1 MEQTIIVAI
10 GKMLAVLGLVAAN
23 GFFVAAEFSLVGIR
37 RTRIA
42 ELVAEGNRTAKLLDQ
57 AVERLDDSLAAT
69 QLGVTVSSLALGWI
83 GESALAGVIEP
94 ALSMLGHW
102 AAASA
107 DAVAVACA
115 FAIITVFHI
124 VLGELVP
131 KSLALQRPELTALL
145 IIRPLRLFLALFW
158 PGIAFLNAL
167 GNGIMRMMG
176 LERGS
181 EEGRLHSTEELKLLV
196 AASRTAGLVDQSQ
209 QDVVER
215 AFGMGNRR
223 VRSIMTPRHDVDWVD
238 ADGSVEVIL
247 RGIRHGR
254 HEQIVV
260 ARGTLDNVVGILR
273 KQDLLDMHLDGKL
286 PTSES
291 DEGSATLLR
300 AVRAPLVVH
309 DGATVTQV
317 LETFKHRLVQM
328 GLIYDEYGAL
338 RGVVTQADLLE
349 ALAGEIVDTDDDT
362 AVVQRD
368 DGSYLADGALPYQD
382 IFGQVGIE
390 VPPKDEGEY
399 RTLAGFVLSRLGK
412 IPVTGDRVACG
423 MNGESWCFE
432 VTRMEGHRIDEVAIR
447 RSGCSRNGL

>member
-23 GFFVAAEFSLVGIR
+23 GFFVAAEFSLVGVR

-42 ELVAEGNRTAKLLDQ
+42 ELVTEGNRTAKLLDQ
-57 AVERLDDSLAAT
+57 AVGRLDDSLAAT

-131 KSLALQRPELTALL
+131 KSVALQRPELTALL
-145 IIRPLRLFLALFW
+145 IVRPLRLFLTLFW

-167 GNGIMRMMG
+167 GNGIMRLMG
-176 LERGS
+176 LERGN

-196 AASRTAGLVDQSQ
+196 AASRNAGLVNQSQ

-215 AFGMGNRR
+215 AFAMGNRR
-223 VRSIMTPRHDVDWVD
+223 VRAIMTPRHDVDWVD
-238 ADGSVEVIL
+238 ADGSIEDIL

-260 ARGTLDNVVGILR
+260 ARGTLDKVVGILR

-291 DEGSATLLR
+291 DEGAATLLR

-328 GLIYDEYGAL
+328 ALIYDEYGAL

-362 AVVQRD
+362 AVVKRE

-382 IFGQVGIE
+382 VFVQVGIP
-390 VPPKDEGEY
+390 VLSKDDGEY
-399 RTLAGFVLSRLGK
+399 RTLAGFVLSKLGR
-412 IPVTGDRVACG
+412 IPVSGDGVDFSVD
-423 MNGESWCFE
+423 GEAWHFE
-432 VTRMEGHRIDEVAIR
+432 ITRMDGHRIDEVAVR
-447 RSGCSRNGL
+447 KAGNQ

>member
-1 MEQTIIVAI
+1 MEQ
-10 GKMLAVLGLVAAN
+10 AVLIGAAGKIAAVFALVAAN
-23 GFFVAAEFSLVGIR
+23 GFFVAAEFSLIGVR
-37 RTRIA
+37 RTRIE
-42 ELVAEGNRTAKLLDQ
+42 ELVAEGNRTAKLLDY

-83 GESALAGVIEP
+83 GESALAGVIAP
-94 ALSMLGHW
+94 PLSMLGSRV
-102 AAASA
+102 AASA
-107 DAVAVACA
+107 DAIAVAAA
-115 FAIITVFHI
+115 FVAITIFHI

-131 KSLALQRPELTALL
+131 KSLALQRPELTSLL
-145 IIRPLRLFLALFW
+145 IVRPLGLFRTLFW
-158 PGIAFLNAL
+158 PGIAVLNAL
-167 GNGIMRMMG
+167 GNGIMRIMG

-181 EEGRLHSTEELKLLV
+181 EEGRLQSTEELKLLV
-196 AASRTAGLVDQSQ
+196 AASRNAGLVDQSQ

-215 AFGMGNRR
+215 AFAMGNRR
-223 VRSIMTPRHDVDWVD
+223 VRAIMTPRHDIDWVD
-238 ADGSVEVIL
+238 AEGSVGSIL
-247 RGIRHGR
+247 QGIRHGR
-254 HEQIVV
+254 HEQIVM

-286 PTSES
+286 PTSDS
-291 DEGSATLLR
+291 DEATATLLR

-362 AVVQRD
+362 AVIRRE

-382 IFGQVGIE
+382 VFAQVGIK
-390 VPPKDEGEY
+390 VLHTDDGEY
-399 RTLAGFVLSRLGK
+399 RTLAGFVLSRLGR
-412 IPVTGDRVACG
+412 IPITGDATECAIDAMVWR
-423 MNGESWCFE
+423 FE
-432 VTRMEGHRIDEVAIR
+432 VTSMEGHRIDEVAIR
-447 RSGCSRNGL
+447 HIAD

>member
-1 MEQTIIVAI
+1 MDQTIIVAI
-10 GKMLAVLGLVAAN
+10 GKMLAVLGLVGAN

-42 ELVAEGNRTAKLLDQ
+42 ELVAHGSKPARLLEQ

-94 ALSMLGHW
+94 ALAMLGQW
-102 AAASA
+102 AASSA
-107 DAVAVACA
+107 EVIAVTGA
-115 FAIITVFHI
+115 FAIITIFHI

-131 KSLALQRPELTALL
+131 KSLALQRPEPTALL
-145 IIRPLRLFLALFW
+145 IVRPLRLFLTLFW

-167 GNGIMRMMG
+167 GNGIMRLMG

-196 AASRTAGLVDQSQ
+196 EASRNAGLVDRSQ

-215 AFGMGNRR
+215 AFAMGDRR

-238 ADGSVEVIL
+238 ADGTVEAIL

-260 ARGTLDNVVGILR
+260 ARGTLDDVVGILR

-291 DEGSATLLR
+291 DEGTATLLR

-309 DGATVTQV
+309 DGASVTQV
-317 LETFKHRLVQM
+317 LDTFKHRLVQM

-362 AVVQRD
+362 AVVQRE

-382 IFGQVGIE
+382 VFAQVGIRMLTS
-390 VPPKDEGEY
+390 DDGEY
-399 RTLAGFVLSRLGK
+399 RTLAGFILSRLRR
-412 IPVTGDRVACG
+412 IPVTGDDVECIIE
-423 MNGESWCFE
+423 GEAWHFE
-432 VTRMEGHRIDEVAIR
+432 VTRMEGHRIDEVSIR
-447 RSGCSRNGL
+447 RARS

>member
-1 MEQTIIVAI
+1 MEQTIIVAV

-23 GFFVAAEFSLVGIR
+23 GFFVAAEFSLVGTR

-42 ELVAEGNRTAKLLDQ
+42 ELVAEGNRTAKLLGD

-83 GESALAGVIEP
+83 GESALAGVIRP
-94 ALSMLGHW
+94 ALSMLGDW

-107 DAVAVACA
+107 DAIAVTCA

-131 KSLALQRPELTALL
+131 KSLALQRTELTALL
-145 IIRPLRLFLALFW
+145 IIRPLRLFLTLFW
-158 PGIAFLNAL
+158 PGILFLNAL
-167 GNGIMRMMG
+167 GNGLMRMMG

-196 AASRTAGLVDQSQ
+196 AASRSAGLVDQSQ

-215 AFGMGNRR
+215 AFAMGNRR

-238 ADGSVEVIL
+238 AEGSVEAIL

-260 ARGTLDNVVGILR
+260 ARGTLDDVVGILR

-286 PTSES
+286 PTSET
-291 DEGSATLLR
+291 DDGAATLLR

-328 GLIYDEYGAL
+328 GLIYDEYGTM

-362 AVVQRD
+362 AVVRRE

-382 IFGQVGIE
+382 IFAQVGIR
-390 VPPKDEGEY
+390 VLPTDDGEY
-399 RTLAGFVLSRLGK
+399 RTLAGFVLSRLGR
-412 IPVTGDRVACG
+412 IPVTGDRIDCAID
-423 MNGESWCFE
+423 GEALRLQ
-432 VTRMEGHRIDEVAIR
+432 VTHMEGHRIDEVAIWKA
-447 RSGCSRNGL
+447 GA